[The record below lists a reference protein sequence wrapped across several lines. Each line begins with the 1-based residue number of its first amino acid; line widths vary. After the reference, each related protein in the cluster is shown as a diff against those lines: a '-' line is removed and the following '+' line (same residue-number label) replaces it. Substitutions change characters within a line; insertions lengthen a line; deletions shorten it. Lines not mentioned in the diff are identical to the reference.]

1 MNTET
6 LVAERKMTINVKPSN
21 QEMRRTML
29 EEPSDIESQV
39 LMIVL
44 ADIAL
49 A

>member
-1 MNTET
+1 VNTEA
-6 LVAERKMTINVKPSN
+6 LVAEGKMRINVESSN
-21 QEMRRTML
+21 PEMRSTML